1 MARTVIIT
9 LVDDLDG
16 SEADQTVSF
25 SLDGRHYEIDLNADN
40 AAQLRESLAGFV
52 QAARR
57 RGPQRAT
64 PRRAAGQPPQRAVR
78 DWADANGIEVSSRG
92 RIPQS
97 ILDQYTAAQN

>member
-1 MARTVIIT
+1 MARTVITT

-57 RGPQRAT
+57 RGPQRT

-92 RIPQS
+92 PIPQS
-97 ILDQYTAAQN
+97 IIDQYTAAQN